1 MRIKQVI
8 PTSNSIIEDWFPLDL
23 GSLPLSRPSHD
34 IPSLPSYYCPLPLLP
49 PTLFHFSP
57 WPTLT
62 APPAP
67 SSTLKGWHPASARE
81 EEAPDPSGKEDW
93 PSWKDNPHTG
103 LWSAT
108 AASLAGR
115 SNF

>member
-67 SSTLKGWHPASARE
+67 SSTLKGWHPASAQE
-81 EEAPDPSGKEDW
+81 EEAPDPSG
-93 PSWKDNPHTG
+93 
-103 LWSAT
+103 
-108 AASLAGR
+108 
-115 SNF
+115 